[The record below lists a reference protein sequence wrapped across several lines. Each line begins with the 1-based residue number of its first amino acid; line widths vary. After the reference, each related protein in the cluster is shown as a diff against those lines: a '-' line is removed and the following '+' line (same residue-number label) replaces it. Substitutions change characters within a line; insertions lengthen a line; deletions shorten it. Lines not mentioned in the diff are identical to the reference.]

1 MESGK
6 IIHIITSILVALLST
21 LMWRTLDTTQ
31 ELVINMAQIKADIR
45 YTVAHAADG
54 HPSNVQRELVGITN
68 SLEQRLAL
76 VESTLERLNEDI
88 RDAR

>member
-1 MESGK
+1 M
-6 IIHIITSILVALLST
+6 
-21 LMWRTLDTTQ
+21 
-31 ELVINMAQIKADIR
+31 